1 MDGYKKYNETLDY
14 IEKLEKQ
21 GKVIVIRPSKPVNVG
36 RLERNQEKLK
46 DLLQNGYEDAKNS
59 YEKIMEF
66 RGDTSGLDEL
76 LESVDDRYYNTL
88 SQIGRD
94 ATRNAKINKTYE
106 NRTGNLN
113 NANGGCVV
121 RNGKI
126 VDMWVESDGSH
137 SEAVRN
143 TENLLIYSEKSKD
156 GLYLANGQPYASY
169 VESKGFEV
177 IMTNGILYAGRQIEK
192 KL

>member
-1 MDGYKKYNETLDY
+1 
-14 IEKLEKQ
+14 
-21 GKVIVIRPSKPVNVG
+21 
-36 RLERNQEKLK
+36 
-46 DLLQNGYEDAKNS
+46 
-59 YEKIMEF
+59 MEF

-143 TENLLIYSEKSKD
+143 TENLLIIPKNQ
-156 GLYLANGQPYASY
+156 GWALFG
-169 VESKGFEV
+169 
-177 IMTNGILYAGRQIEK
+177 
-192 KL
+192 

>member
-1 MDGYKKYNETLDY
+1 
-14 IEKLEKQ
+14 
-21 GKVIVIRPSKPVNVG
+21 
-36 RLERNQEKLK
+36 
-46 DLLQNGYEDAKNS
+46 
-59 YEKIMEF
+59 MEF
-66 RGDTSGLDEL
+66 KGDISGLDEL
-76 LESVDDRYYNTL
+76 LESIDNEYYNTL
-88 SQIGRD
+88 SRVGRD

-121 RNGKI
+121 RNGRI

-137 SEAVRN
+137 PEATKN
-143 TENLLIYSEKSKD
+143 TENLLIYSEKQKD

-169 VESKGFEV
+169 VESRGFEV
-177 IMTNGILYAGRQIEK
+177 IMTKGILYASRQIEK

>member
-1 MDGYKKYNETLDY
+1 
-14 IEKLEKQ
+14 
-21 GKVIVIRPSKPVNVG
+21 
-36 RLERNQEKLK
+36 
-46 DLLQNGYEDAKNS
+46 
-59 YEKIMEF
+59 MEF

-76 LESVDDRYYNTL
+76 LESIDDEYYNTL

-94 ATRNAKINKTYE
+94 ATRNAKINRTYE

-137 SEAVRN
+137 PDAVKN
-143 TENLLIYSEKSKD
+143 TENFLIYSEKPKD
-156 GLYLANGQPYASY
+156 GLYLANGQPYAIY

-177 IMTNGILYAGRQIEK
+177 IMTNGVLYAGRQIEK

>member
-1 MDGYKKYNETLDY
+1 
-14 IEKLEKQ
+14 
-21 GKVIVIRPSKPVNVG
+21 
-36 RLERNQEKLK
+36 
-46 DLLQNGYEDAKNS
+46 
-59 YEKIMEF
+59 MEF

-76 LESVDDRYYNTL
+76 LESVDDRYYDTL

-94 ATRNAKINKTYE
+94 ATRNVKINKTYE
-106 NRTGNLN
+106 NGTGNLN